1 LKLGDDDTILD
12 LPPNQR
18 LRANLKSK
26 QRWAQL
32 ICEYLQDLPGQLDAV
47 RATFEKRDYTG
58 IKKQAHRIKGTSG
71 TYRLDTISQDAAQLE
86 RSADARNPGNI
97 AAALNDI
104 TRSVEMESSRLNPQA
119 AGFSEGAE
127 RTADG

>member
-1 LKLGDDDTILD
+1 LGDNDTILD

-18 LRANLKSK
+18 PRANLKSR

-32 ICEYLQDLPGQLDAV
+32 ICEYLQDLPRQLDTI
-47 RATFEKRDYTG
+47 RAILEIKDYTK

-71 TYRLDTISQDAAQLE
+71 TYRLDAISESAAQLE
-86 RSADARNPGNI
+86 RSADAQNPDKIATTLNNI
-97 AAALNDI
+97 VSL
-104 TRSVEMESSRLNPQA
+104 VEMESGRLNSHA
-119 AGFSEGAE
+119 ALSSDGPE

>member
-1 LKLGDDDTILD
+1 LENNDTTSD

-18 LRANLKSK
+18 PRADLKSK

-32 ICEYLQDLPGQLDAV
+32 ICEYLQDLPGQLDAI
-47 RATFEKRDYTG
+47 RATFERGDYTS

-86 RSADARNPGNI
+86 RSADAQNPDKI
-97 AAALNDI
+97 ATALNDI
-104 TRSVEMESSRLNPQA
+104 MVSVEMESSKLNPQA
-119 AGFSEGAE
+119 ALSSDGPE